1 MKKYLL
7 TILLGTF
14 GAMVLAVP
22 ALAATNVSLT
32 PANVSVRQGQTFTL
46 TVGIDPQ
53 GAKNYTAKTELR
65 YPADLLE
72 VKSFTLA
79 DGWILFSKPGYDLT
93 DNTNGVLIKT
103 AGYPN
108 GVSSSTTFGKVSFL
122 AKKSGSGAITLS
134 NASTSS
140 FVLDAN
146 SRNVLSGISVQTA
159 VVISA
164 PVAPKTAPKAPTAPI
179 TTVTKPNEE
188 AAVEGDVL
196 VPPESETESQSTT
209 PQSLLASIGGIVALG
224 TNSTVVG
231 ILVIIAILVLVGY
244 IIYAVTRKTRPKNSG
259 DSKK

>member
-53 GAKNYTAKTELR
+53 GAKN

-146 SRNVLSGISVQTA
+146 NQNVLAGISVKTA

-164 PVAPKTAPKAPTAPI
+164 PVAPKTAPKTPTAPI